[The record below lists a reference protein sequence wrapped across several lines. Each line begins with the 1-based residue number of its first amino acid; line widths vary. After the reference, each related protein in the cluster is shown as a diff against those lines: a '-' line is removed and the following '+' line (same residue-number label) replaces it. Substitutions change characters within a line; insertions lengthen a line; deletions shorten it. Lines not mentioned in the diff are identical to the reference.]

1 MNTFWHINHQ
11 NPLIHTWTRLIKALP
26 YQLHSNGLQQQELT
40 ETSNSALY
48 DTASNEQ
55 GTKCFL
61 RWNSSWGWLAGRA
74 TGHRPTLRKWE
85 KPLWGWSSRHW
96 VRIKQKTAE
105 GFFFFTTSVELPN
118 HLTFFFFLHR
128 DDRKLGVFGLGTRE
142 WRLPRLHN
150 LWLQC
155 RPGPGL
161 WLAVGIN
168 TSPAKEEQLNVLT
181 VNLKNLFFPSP
192 FCKICQQEALSL

>member
-1 MNTFWHINHQ
+1 MSCSCLMQSWLSWRRLCPFTHTHTHTQPTFALTHTHSHTTIHKHPIRTLSSNTQKWTHFDTFSHQ

-118 HLTFFFFLHR
+118 HLTFFFLTSWWQKAGSFW
-128 DDRKLGVFGLGTRE
+128 FG
-142 WRLPRLHN
+142 H
-150 LWLQC
+150 
-155 RPGPGL
+155 
-161 WLAVGIN
+161 
-168 TSPAKEEQLNVLT
+168 
-181 VNLKNLFFPSP
+181 
-192 FCKICQQEALSL
+192 